1 MALGYGLAAISYD
14 NTDVLQ
20 TFAEQKNLS
29 YSLLSDQRV
38 QTMLVYDIV
47 NNEYATDSEHYGIP
61 YPGVVVID
69 NKGNVI
75 HQHFFKGY
83 KKRVKTYAEWH
94 LIGNRVLIAVSPLS
108 SITV

>member
-75 HQHFFKGY
+75 
-83 KKRVKTYAEWH
+83 
-94 LIGNRVLIAVSPLS
+94 S
-108 SITV
+108 SALFQRLQKAR